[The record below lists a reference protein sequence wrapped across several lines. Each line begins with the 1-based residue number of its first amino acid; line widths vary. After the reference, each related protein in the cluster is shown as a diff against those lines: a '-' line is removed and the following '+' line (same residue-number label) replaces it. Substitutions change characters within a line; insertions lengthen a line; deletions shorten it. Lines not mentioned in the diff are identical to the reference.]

1 MQCPR
6 CATELQ
12 ERNLGG
18 FKPVVVD
25 YCPGCQ
31 GMWLD
36 KGELNRLDDSVWVN
50 IEEDVEFLPPDK
62 EHGHVTCPNCG
73 TVCEPLSPKDISGC
87 IIDRC
92 PSCEGFWLDK
102 DELDELRDVVTNI
115 HLDILEGSKREQEK
129 ERQKQADRSTLAYV
143 LYVLSAGL
151 LDIT

>member
-6 CATELQ
+6 CAAIELQ

-25 YCPGCQ
+25 NCPSCQ

-36 KGELNRLDDSVWVN
+36 KGELDSLDESVWVN
-50 IEEDVEFLPPDK
+50 IEQDVEFLPTDTK
-62 EHGHVTCPNCG
+62 HGYVTCPNCG
-73 TVCEPLSPKDISGC
+73 TACEPLSPKDLPEC

-102 DELDELRDVVTNI
+102 DELDELRDVVTSV
-115 HLDILEGSKREQEK
+115 HSDFLEDSKGKQDRDLDKFR
-129 ERQKQADRSTLAYV
+129 RRSFLTTV
-143 LYVLSAGL
+143 LWGL
-151 LDIT
+151 IDIA

>member
-6 CATELQ
+6 CAIELQ
-12 ERNLGG
+12 ERDLGG

-36 KGELNRLDDSVWVN
+36 KGELNRLDESVWVN
-50 IEEDVEFLPPDK
+50 IEEEVEFLSPDT

-73 TVCEPLSPKDISGC
+73 TACEPLSPRDVPEC

-92 PSCEGFWLDK
+92 PRCEGFWLDK
-102 DELDELRDVVTNI
+102 DELDELRDVVTSI
-115 HLDILEGSKREQEK
+115 HSDIMEVSKREK
-129 ERQKQADRSTLAYV
+129 EREHKKQDDRTTLAM
-143 LYVLSAGL
+143 LLSVILRAL
-151 LDIT
+151 

>member
-12 ERNLGG
+12 EKNLGG

-25 YCPGCQ
+25 NCPRCQ

-36 KGELNRLDDSVWVN
+36 KGELDSLEGSVWVN
-50 IEEDVEFLPPDK
+50 IEEEVEFLPPDT

-73 TVCEPLSPKDISGC
+73 TACEPLSPKDLPEC

-102 DELDELRDVVTNI
+102 DALDELRDVGTSV
-115 HLDILEGSKREQEK
+115 HSDFLEDSKGKQEK
-129 ERQKQADRSTLAYV
+129 ERQKQGDRSILAMV
-143 LYVLSAGL
+143 LAGL
-151 LDIT
+151 IDIA

>member
-25 YCPGCQ
+25 NCPRCQ

-36 KGELNRLDDSVWVN
+36 KGELDSLGDSVWVN
-50 IEEDVEFLPPDK
+50 IEEDVEFLPPGT

-73 TVCEPLSPKDISGC
+73 TACEPLSPKDLPEC

-102 DELDELRDVVTNI
+102 DELEGLRDVVTSVHSNFLENSKEKQDRD
-115 HLDILEGSKREQEK
+115 LDKFR
-129 ERQKQADRSTLAYV
+129 RRSFLTTV
-143 LYVLSAGL
+143 LWGL
-151 LDIT
+151 IDIA